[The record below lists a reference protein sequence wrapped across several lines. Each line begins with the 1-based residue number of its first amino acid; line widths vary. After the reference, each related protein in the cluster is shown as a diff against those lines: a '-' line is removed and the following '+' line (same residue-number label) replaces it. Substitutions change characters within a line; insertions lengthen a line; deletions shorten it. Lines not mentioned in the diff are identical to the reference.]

1 MSTLSK
7 SVSPVSIS
15 RAVPA
20 DAHRVSALA
29 IETFPLACPPGTTR
43 ENIDLFCATQLS
55 PDAFEAYFAD
65 PRVSIWCAL
74 EADELVGYVMSVS
87 GEPEN
92 PVIASSVSRRPT
104 VEISKIYVRQ
114 SAHGSGIAQ
123 QLMDV
128 AVEDAKDHGAQSV
141 WLGVNQQNAR
151 ANSFY
156 ERRGFLL
163 VGERRFQVGDSLEED
178 FVREMV
184 L

>member
-1 MSTLSK
+1 
-7 SVSPVSIS
+7 
-15 RAVPA
+15 VPA

-43 ENIDLFCATQLS
+43 ENIDRFCSTKLS
-55 PDAFEAYFAD
+55 PHAFEAYFAD
-65 PRVSIWCAL
+65 PRMSIWCAV
-74 EADELVGYVMSVS
+74 EADELVGYVMTVS
-87 GEPEN
+87 GEPDDS
-92 PVIASSVSRRPT
+92 VIATAVKSRPT
-104 VEISKIYVRQ
+104 VEISKIYLRE

-128 AVEDAKDHGAQSV
+128 AVEDATAHGAQSV

-156 ERRGFLL
+156 ERRGFLV
-163 VGERRFQVGDSLEED
+163 VGERRFQVGENLERD

>member
-1 MSTLSK
+1 M
-7 SVSPVSIS
+7 
-15 RAVPA
+15 PA

-29 IETFPLACPPGTTR
+29 IETFPLACPPGTTSA
-43 ENIDLFCATQLS
+43 NIDLFCATKLS
-55 PDAFEAYFAD
+55 PEAFEAYLAD
-65 PRVSIWCAL
+65 PRVRIWCAAA
-74 EADELVGYVMSVS
+74 EDELVGYVMSVS
-87 GEPEN
+87 GEPED
-92 PVIASSVSRRPT
+92 PVVASAVVRRPT
-104 VEISKIYVRQ
+104 AEISKIYVRQ

-128 AVEDAKDHGAQSV
+128 AVEDAKAHGARSV

-156 ERRGFLL
+156 ERTGFLL
-163 VGERRFQVGDSLEED
+163 VGERSFQVGDSLEED

>member
-1 MSTLSK
+1 
-7 SVSPVSIS
+7 
-15 RAVPA
+15 VPA
-20 DAHRVSALA
+20 EAHRVSALA

-55 PDAFEAYFAD
+55 PEAFEAYLSD

-74 EADELVGYVMSVS
+74 EADELVGYVMTVS
-87 GEPEN
+87 GEPED
-92 PVIASSVSRRPT
+92 PVIASAVMSRPT
-104 VEISKIYVRQ
+104 VEISKIYLRE

-123 QLMDV
+123 QLMDFVV
-128 AVEDAKDHGAQSV
+128 ADAKAHGAQSV
-141 WLGVNQQNAR
+141 WLGVNRRNAR

-156 ERRGFLL
+156 ERRGFLV
-163 VGERRFQVGDSLEED
+163 VGERRFQVGESLEED

>member
-1 MSTLSK
+1 M
-7 SVSPVSIS
+7 
-15 RAVPA
+15 PA

-43 ENIDLFCATQLS
+43 ENTDLFCATKLS
-55 PDAFEAYFAD
+55 PEVFEAYLAN
-65 PRVSIWCAL
+65 PQVSIWCAL
-74 EADELVGYVMSVS
+74 EGDELVGYVMTVS
-87 GEPEN
+87 GEPED
-92 PVIASSVSRRPT
+92 PVIAAAVSRRPT

-114 SAHGSGIAQ
+114 SAHGSGVAQ

-156 ERRGFLL
+156 ERRGFLV
-163 VGERRFQVGDSLEED
+163 VGERRFQVGESLEED

>member
-1 MSTLSK
+1 M
-7 SVSPVSIS
+7 
-15 RAVPA
+15 PA

-29 IETFPLACPPGTTR
+29 IETFPLACPPGTTS
-43 ENIDLFCATQLS
+43 ENIDLFCATKLS
-55 PDAFEAYFAD
+55 PEAFEAYLAN
-65 PRVSIWCAL
+65 PQVSIWCAG
-74 EADELVGYVMSVS
+74 EGDELVGYVMSVS
-87 GEPEN
+87 GEPED
-92 PVIASSVSRRPT
+92 PVIAASVSRRPT

-128 AVEDAKDHGAQSV
+128 AVADAKDHGAQSV

-156 ERRGFLL
+156 ERRGFL
-163 VGERRFQVGDSLEED
+163 VIGERRFQVGESFEED

>member
-1 MSTLSK
+1 
-7 SVSPVSIS
+7 
-15 RAVPA
+15 VPA

-55 PDAFEAYFAD
+55 PQAFEVYFAD
-65 PRVSIWCAL
+65 PRVSIWCAA
-74 EADELVGYVMSVS
+74 EGDELVGYVMSVS

-92 PVIASSVSRRPT
+92 PVIAAAVLSRPT
-104 VEISKIYVRQ
+104 VEISKIYVRA

-123 QLMDV
+123 QLMDAAV
-128 AVEDAKDHGAQSV
+128 ATARAEGAQSV
-141 WLGVNQQNAR
+141 WLGVNQQNTR

-156 ERRGFLL
+156 ERSGFLV

>member
-1 MSTLSK
+1 M
-7 SVSPVSIS
+7 
-15 RAVPA
+15 PA

-43 ENIDLFCATQLS
+43 ENIDLLCATKLS
-55 PDAFEAYFAD
+55 PEAFEAYLSD
-65 PRVSIWCAL
+65 PRVSIWCAA
-74 EADELVGYVMSVS
+74 EGDELVCYVMTVS
-87 GEPEN
+87 GEPED
-92 PVIASSVSRRPT
+92 PVIASAVSRRLT

-114 SAHGSGIAQ
+114 SAHGSGISQ

-128 AVEDAKDHGAQSV
+128 AVEDAKAHGAQSV

-156 ERRGFLL
+156 ERRGFLV
-163 VGERRFQVGDSLEED
+163 VGERRFQVGESLEED